1 MGAKLKSRLQS
12 EERNVLDPFF
22 STLELVFWAI
32 SSSLPWPTVPTGS
45 LISKQIGIIYI
56 YIKLNIQYIYIY
68 MCVSSVKPLRRLP
81 KTWLKV
87 SIISWH
93 FNQQKESFSALMQYE
108 ECEKPPIFLSDLS
121 DLHLPIK
128 LQTDHQFAP
137 QPCRQPA
144 VPASVEQLT
153 ACSRFVRKGTW

>member
-68 MCVSSVKPLRRLP
+68 VCIIGETIA
-81 KTWLKV
+81 KTSQDLTE
-87 SIISWH
+87 SIH
-93 FNQQKESFSALMQYE
+93 HLMALQPT
-108 ECEKPPIFLSDLS
+108 KGVFLS
-121 DLHLPIK
+121 PY
-128 LQTDHQFAP
+128 
-137 QPCRQPA
+137 A
-144 VPASVEQLT
+144 V
-153 ACSRFVRKGTW
+153 